1 MDFDNLQPLL
11 VAALAALA
19 AMAAV
24 LGIGSIA
31 RRTNAQR
38 RLDTLVSAPG
48 AALPVDE
55 AGSSGWVETVV
66 AAARPIARLSL
77 PDAGWEDSALRRRFM
92 HAGLR
97 SPSAPVL
104 FFAIKTVLAFGVPM
118 LIWLLRHRW
127 GLPPASPKL
136 IFAMATAGAI
146 GFYGPNLFLNSLIER
161 RQREILDH
169 FPDAIDLLTICV
181 EAGLGLDAAI
191 RRVADE
197 LMMKSPVLAEE
208 LQLVTLEMRVG
219 AGKDVALRNLA
230 VRTGVQEIDM
240 LVSTLIQS
248 ERFGTS
254 IGESLRVHA
263 DMLRTRRRQRAEER
277 AAKLAVKLI
286 FPLVLCILPSLL
298 IVIAGPAAIQIGETF
313 SKMGKPAA
321 AERPLPSDRRLK

>member
-1 MDFDNLQPLL
+1 MDIDSLQPVL
-11 VAALAALA
+11 VAGLAALA
-19 AMAAV
+19 AVAAV
-24 LGIGSIA
+24 LGVASIA
-31 RRTNAQR
+31 RRTDARR
-38 RLDTLVSAPG
+38 RLDSLVG
-48 AALPVDE
+48 AQGPNLPADE
-55 AGSSGWVETVV
+55 GTGSGWVETVV

-104 FFAIKTVLAFGVPM
+104 FFAVKTLLAFGVPM

-136 IFAMATAGAI
+136 FFAMASAGAI
-146 GFYGPNLFLNSLIER
+146 GFYGPNLVLNSLVER

-197 LMMKSPVLAEE
+197 MTIKSPVLAEE
-208 LQLVTLEMRVG
+208 LQLVALEMRVG

-230 VRTGVQEIDM
+230 VRTGVNEIDM

-248 ERFGTS
+248 EKFGTS

-313 SKMGKPAA
+313 AKMNKPAA
-321 AERPLPSDRRLK
+321 AERPLPSDRRPR

>member
-1 MDFDNLQPLL
+1 MSFDTLQPIL
-11 VAALAALA
+11 VPVLAALA

-24 LGIGSIA
+24 VGVGSIV
-31 RRTNAQR
+31 RRTEAQR
-38 RLDTLVSAPG
+38 RLDTLVEAQG
-48 AALPVDE
+48 ATLPSDE
-55 AGSSGWVETVV
+55 PSRSGWVETVV

-97 SPSAPVL
+97 SHSAPVL
-104 FFAIKTVLAFGVPM
+104 FFAIKTLLAFGVPM
-118 LIWLLRHRW
+118 LIWLLRHSW
-127 GLPPASPKL
+127 GLPPTSPKL

-146 GFYGPNLFLNSLIER
+146 GFYGPNLVLNSLIER

-181 EAGLGLDAAI
+181 EAGLGLDAAL

-197 LMMKSPVLAEE
+197 MTIKSPVLAEE

-248 ERFGTS
+248 EKFGTS

-263 DMLRTRRRQRAEER
+263 DMLRTKRRQRAEER

-313 SKMGKPAA
+313 SKVGKPAA
-321 AERPLPSDRRLK
+321 AERPLPSDRRPR